1 MCHTDTSIIGRRFTY
16 LSKIGTWPQGTIL
29 GIHESGNYIA
39 HLDCQKNDETWLIH
53 PAAIGKH
60 YFLI

>member
-1 MCHTDTSIIGRRFTY
+1 MCHTDTNIIGRRFTY

-39 HLDCQKNDETWLIH
+39 HLDCQKDGETWLIH
-53 PAAIGKH
+53 PEAIGKH

>member
-16 LSKIGTWPQGTIL
+16 VSKIGTWPQGTIL

-39 HLDCQKNDETWLIH
+39 HLDCQKDGETWLIH
-53 PAAIGKH
+53 PEAIGKH